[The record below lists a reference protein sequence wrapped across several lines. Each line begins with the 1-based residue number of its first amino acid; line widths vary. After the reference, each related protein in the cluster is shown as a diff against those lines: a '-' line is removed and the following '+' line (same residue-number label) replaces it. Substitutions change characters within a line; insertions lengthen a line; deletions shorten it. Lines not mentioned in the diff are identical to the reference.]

1 MNNLSSIYLSLGSN
15 IGNRENN
22 LKLALKE
29 LSEILRIKKISSI
42 YETEPLLYQKQ
53 ENFLNIVV
61 EVSYFDEA
69 ESLLKNI
76 KDIEK
81 KMGRKATFRFG
92 PRIIDIDIIFF
103 NGKEI
108 NDENLTIPHKE
119 WKNRLFVIAPLY
131 EVLDRKIEES
141 KFNISNQKVIRIG
154 SIKI

>member
-29 LSEILRIKKISSI
+29 LSEILRINKISSL

-53 ENFLNIVV
+53 DNFLNIVV

-76 KDIEK
+76 KAIEK
-81 KMGRKATFRFG
+81 KMGREATLRFG

-103 NGKEI
+103 NGQEI
-108 NDENLTIPHKE
+108 NDESLTIPHKE

-131 EVLDRKIEES
+131 EVLDKKIEES
-141 KFNISNQKVIRIG
+141 NFNISNQKVIRIG

>member
-53 ENFLNIVV
+53 DNFLNIVV

-76 KDIEK
+76 KAIEK
-81 KMGRKATFRFG
+81 KMGREATLRFG

-103 NGKEI
+103 NEQEI
-108 NDENLTIPHKE
+108 NDESLTIPHKE

-141 KFNISNQKVIRIG
+141 KFNISNQKVVRIG

>member
-53 ENFLNIVV
+53 DNFLNIVV

-76 KDIEK
+76 KAIEK
-81 KMGRKATFRFG
+81 KMGREPTLRFG

-103 NGKEI
+103 NGQEI
-108 NDENLTIPHKE
+108 NDESLTIPHKE

>member
-53 ENFLNIVV
+53 DNFLNIVV

-76 KDIEK
+76 KAIEK
-81 KMGRKATFRFG
+81 KMGREATLRFG

-103 NGKEI
+103 NGQEI
-108 NDENLTIPHKE
+108 NDESLTIPHKE

-131 EVLDRKIEES
+131 EVLDRKIEKS

>member
-53 ENFLNIVV
+53 DNFLNIVV

-81 KMGRKATFRFG
+81 KMGREVTFRFG

-103 NGKEI
+103 NGQEI
-108 NDENLTIPHKE
+108 NDESLTIPHKE
-119 WKNRLFVIAPLY
+119 WKNRLFVVAPLY
-131 EVLDRKIEES
+131 EVLDREIEES
-141 KFNISNQKVIRIG
+141 KFNISNQKVIRVG

>member
-53 ENFLNIVV
+53 DNFLNIVV

-81 KMGRKATFRFG
+81 KMGRKTTFRFG
-92 PRIIDIDIIFF
+92 PRIIDIDILFF
-103 NGKEI
+103 NGQEI
-108 NDENLTIPHKE
+108 NDESLTIPHKE

-131 EVLDRKIEES
+131 EVLDREIEES
-141 KFNISNQKVIRIG
+141 KFNISNQKVIRVG

>member
-53 ENFLNIVV
+53 DNFLNIIV

-103 NGKEI
+103 NGQEI
-108 NDENLTIPHKE
+108 NDESLTIPHKE

-131 EVLDRKIEES
+131 EVLDREIEES

>member
-22 LKLALKE
+22 LKLALRE

-53 ENFLNIVV
+53 DNFLNIVV

-76 KDIEK
+76 KAIEK
-81 KMGRKATFRFG
+81 KMGREATLRFG

-103 NGKEI
+103 NGQEI
-108 NDENLTIPHKE
+108 NDESLTIPHKE

>member
-22 LKLALKE
+22 LKIALKE
-29 LSEILRIKKISSI
+29 LSSILKIKKTSSI

-53 ENFLNIVV
+53 DNFLNIVI
-61 EVSYFDEA
+61 EISYLEDA

-81 KMGRKATFRFG
+81 KMGRKETFRFG
-92 PRIIDIDIIFF
+92 PRIIDIDILFF
-103 NGKEI
+103 NGQEI
-108 NDENLTIPHKE
+108 NNEDLTIPHKE
-119 WKNRLFVIAPLY
+119 WRNRLFVIAPLY
-131 EVLDRKIEES
+131 EVLDKKINES
-141 KFNISNQKVIRIG
+141 KFNISNQKVIRVG

>member
-53 ENFLNIVV
+53 DNFLNIVV

-76 KDIEK
+76 KVIEK
-81 KMGRKATFRFG
+81 KMGREATLRFG

-103 NGKEI
+103 NGQEI
-108 NDENLTIPHKE
+108 NDESLTIPHKE

>member
-53 ENFLNIVV
+53 DNFLNIVV

-81 KMGRKATFRFG
+81 KWE
-92 PRIIDIDIIFF
+92 
-103 NGKEI
+103 GK
-108 NDENLTIPHKE
+108 
-119 WKNRLFVIAPLY
+119 
-131 EVLDRKIEES
+131 
-141 KFNISNQKVIRIG
+141 
-154 SIKI
+154 

>member
-53 ENFLNIVV
+53 DNFLNIVV
-61 EVSYFDEA
+61 EVSYFDDA

-81 KMGRKATFRFG
+81 KMGREVTFRFG

-103 NGKEI
+103 NGQEI
-108 NDENLTIPHKE
+108 NDESLTIPHKE
-119 WKNRLFVIAPLY
+119 WKNRLFVVAPLY
-131 EVLDRKIEES
+131 EVLDREIEES
-141 KFNISNQKVIRIG
+141 KFNISNQKVIRVG

>member
-69 ESLLKNI
+69 QSLLKNI

-103 NGKEI
+103 NGQEI
-108 NDENLTIPHKE
+108 NDESLTIPHKE

>member
-1 MNNLSSIYLSLGSN
+1 MKNLSSIYLSLGSN

-53 ENFLNIVV
+53 DNFLNIVV

-69 ESLLKNI
+69 ESLLINI

-81 KMGRKATFRFG
+81 KMGRKTTFRFC
-92 PRIIDIDIIFF
+92 PRIIDIDILFF
-103 NGKEI
+103 NGQEI
-108 NDENLTIPHKE
+108 NDESLTIPHKE

-131 EVLDRKIEES
+131 EVLDREIEES
-141 KFNISNQKVIRIG
+141 KFNISNQKAIRIG